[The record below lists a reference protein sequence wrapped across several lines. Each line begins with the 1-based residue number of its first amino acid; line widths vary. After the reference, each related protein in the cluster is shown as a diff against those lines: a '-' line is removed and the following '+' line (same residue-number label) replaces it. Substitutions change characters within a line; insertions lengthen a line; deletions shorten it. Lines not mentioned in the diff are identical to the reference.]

1 MKSRKYIWEVYNMFV
16 RRKMTSNPYTVSPSQ
31 TILDAQ
37 ELIAKHGVKRLPVV
51 KNNKLVGLVT
61 NRDIL
66 RYSPSKAT
74 SLSMGEI
81 SYLLAKTKIS
91 SIMTKNPISISP
103 DSLLEEAATLMREND
118 VGCLPVVVEGDRLV
132 GIITESNLLD
142 AFIELLGFKEP
153 GTRLTVEAVDA
164 PGILSNLAGI
174 YGEHDANITHVA
186 IYRGN
191 NGKSDVV
198 IGTNALDTEGIEN
211 SLQDGGYKVV
221 YKLQNK

>member
-1 MKSRKYIWEVYNMFV
+1 MFV

-81 SYLLAKTKIS
+81 SYLLAKTKI
-91 SIMTKNPISISP
+91 
-103 DSLLEEAATLMREND
+103 
-118 VGCLPVVVEGDRLV
+118 
-132 GIITESNLLD
+132 
-142 AFIELLGFKEP
+142 
-153 GTRLTVEAVDA
+153 AV
-164 PGILSNLAGI
+164 L
-174 YGEHDANITHVA
+174 
-186 IYRGN
+186 
-191 NGKSDVV
+191 
-198 IGTNALDTEGIEN
+198 
-211 SLQDGGYKVV
+211 
-221 YKLQNK
+221 

>member
-1 MKSRKYIWEVYNMFV
+1 MFV

-164 PGILSNLAGI
+164 PYSFQSCRDLRRTRCEYNACGHLW
-174 YGEHDANITHVA
+174 
-186 IYRGN
+186 GN